1 MQKYYC
7 EAPSGVFN
15 VVPGLSEVG
24 ETISDHPD
32 IDKISFT
39 GSPEIGKIVLEA
51 SSKSNLKRV
60 TLELGGKGPIIVFD
74 VANLHRAGPVFGA
87 FCSNMGQNCV
97 AGSRLYLHEKIYDEF
112 LNLLKERISQVKIGE
127 SSDKSKNFGPL
138 VSKSQF
144 EKVKSFFSHAEKNK
158 INCLTGGRTHERL
171 EKGFFVEPTVYF
183 NVKED
188 DLLATKEVF
197 GPILSVLKPFNN
209 FDEVIQRANDTCYGL
224 GAAIFTNDIKK
235 ADRFVNEIRA
245 GTIWVN
251 TYNICDPFLP
261 FGGIK
266 GMSGFGKDMGR
277 SCLDEYTVE
286 KSVMYDMN

>member
-1 MQKYYC
+1 MQKYFCKPSNLTPLTTLHC

-127 SSDKSKNFGPL
+127 NSDKSKNFGPL

-235 ADRFVNEIRA
+235 ADRFVNEIR
-245 GTIWVN
+245 
-251 TYNICDPFLP
+251 
-261 FGGIK
+261 
-266 GMSGFGKDMGR
+266 
-277 SCLDEYTVE
+277 
-286 KSVMYDMN
+286 